1 MTAKLRFWSD
11 GKTIRF
17 ITFFF
22 TIKDRA
28 ICWLLWADTVTSM
41 NLNTKFKA
49 IGDNMQ
55 EVIKRE
61 EVTSHEDDRAIVT
74 NLMLGSMQ
82 TIAPLVERDA
92 DNAYTVADLKI
103 RFR

>member
-1 MTAKLRFWSD
+1 MAFGMSD
-11 GKTIRF
+11 AAILAEICNCTTRTRKN
-17 ITFFF
+17 
-22 TIKDRA
+22 RA
-28 ICWLLWADTVTSM
+28 IYWLLWAGIVTSTT
-41 NLNTKFKA
+41 LNTKCRA

-61 EVTSHEDDRAIVT
+61 EVTSHEDDRAIVM
-74 NLMLGSMQ
+74 NLMLASMQ
-82 TIAPLVERDA
+82 TIAPLVEKEA